1 MSTYPAKR
9 EEFLK
14 WCEAH
19 QDIFSSN
26 AAAIG
31 LTPAQATAFKNQ
43 TAALRAKTT
52 SQTMAKDAAKAATQA
67 VVETD
72 GDMREL
78 ASDVV
83 RSIRTFANNTNN
95 DNVYNIAQ
103 IPAPGSGGVV
113 PPPGTPTDFK
123 VELNS
128 DGSITLR
135 WKAQHPEGSD
145 RVVYF
150 VQRKLVGQ
158 TAFTLVGGSGERSY
172 QDNTLP
178 IGVDGAGK
186 RNRQRRQ
193 AGGVRARRE
202 RSRRS
207 RRGAE
212 QRGGKNEVGEKP
224 KPGPS
229 SSSTHLRFILRALR
243 DPQSELRDQ
252 SHC

>member
-31 LTPAQATAFKNQ
+31 LTPAQATAFKTQ

-178 IGVDGAGK
+178 IGVDGASYIVT
-186 RNRQRRQ
+186 
-193 AGGVRARRE
+193 A
-202 RSRRS
+202 
-207 RRGAE
+207 
-212 QRGGKNEVGEKP
+212 QRGSVQGVASRQLNVSFGSGGTGRVQMQVNETANAGKQ
-224 KPGPS
+224 
-229 SSSTHLRFILRALR
+229 AA
-243 DPQSELRDQ
+243 
-252 SHC
+252 